1 MIRIFAKAASF
12 SALGAKGQILNL
24 INPSLGIKTSM
35 DEGKPI
41 ESQNSKNSLSKQNSV
56 IIVG

>member
-41 ESQNSKNSLSKQNSV
+41 ENLIDGDPSTWFQ
-56 IIVG
+56 